1 MIDLLLSNFSV
12 ILFLQSLFLVLDRF
26 FYDGQM
32 INNGPGSM
40 PSFYYY
46 SSYTPFY
53 KLAYRLSYIILVIA
67 IVIFSKENNWWY
79 IWVFPI
85 TDVLAI
91 AILGTITFF
100 PLMVLIGLSQARF
113 VSVLGYWIMDIIILV
128 NLATMI

>member
-1 MIDLLLSNFSV
+1 MIDLLLSNFSA

-46 SSYTPFY
+46 SPYTPFY
-53 KLAYRLSYIILVIA
+53 KLAYKLSYIILIIA
-67 IVIFSKENNWWY
+67 IVIFSRENNWWY
-79 IWVFPI
+79 ICIFPI
-85 TDVLAI
+85 VDVLAI
-91 AILGTITFF
+91 AILGTITYF

-113 VSVLGYWIMDIIILV
+113 VSVLGYWIMDIIILI
-128 NLATMI
+128 NLTSMI